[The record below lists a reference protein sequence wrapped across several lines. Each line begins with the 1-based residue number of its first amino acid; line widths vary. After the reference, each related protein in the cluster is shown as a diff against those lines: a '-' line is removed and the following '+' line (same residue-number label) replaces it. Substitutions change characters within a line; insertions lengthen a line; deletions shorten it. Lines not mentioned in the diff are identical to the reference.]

1 MKTAARIPGMRL
13 LHSPGPTRVPDEVV
27 NAMAR
32 QPTDLA
38 DAAPA
43 ASSIAACESGM
54 KALLQ
59 TERAEV
65 FFYAANG
72 HGGWEAV
79 IANLVAPGA
88 AVLVPG
94 TGHFSDGWAEQVEAF
109 GGVAVRT
116 PYREGFP
123 IDPAAVEAA
132 LRDDTA
138 HRIGAVFVVHTDT
151 ASGTTC
157 DLAAIR
163 AAIDAARH
171 PALFVVDVVASLAAA
186 PFAMDALGVDVV
198 IGASQKGLMVHP
210 GLAFVAADERALAV
224 ARANPTPRFY
234 WDWQRRQSDAVVP
247 QVLRHAAARPPG
259 RPRGRAR
266 PDRRRRASPTCTRA
280 TRGWRARSR
289 PRSTRWGEGGAL
301 RLFTQVPAAR
311 SVSVTA
317 IEVAPGIDP
326 EALRTVARER
336 FQVAIAGG
344 LGPLS
349 RPRLSHRPPRRHER
363 GDDPRLP
370 RRRRGGAARAGHRLR
385 PQRRRRRDRGARRSD
400 GLSVHRS
407 PARSRGKANRR
418 LGHPGGRAPNVQ
430 RSASSAVISPARSR
444 ARHRRLGHRER
455 AGRRTFSDRRLAPA
469 PALAQRMLPVWPSE

>member
-1 MKTAARIPGMRL
+1 MKTTVRIPGLRL

-38 DAAPA
+38 DARLPVLV
-43 ASSIAACESGM
+43 AACESGM

-138 HRIGAVFVVHTDT
+138 HRIGAVFIVHTDT
-151 ASGTTC
+151 ASSTTC

-186 PFAMDALGVDVV
+186 PFAMDALGINVV

-210 GLAFVAADERALAV
+210 GLAFVAADERALAF

-234 WDWQRRQSDAVVP
+234 WDWQRRQSPLSYRKFCGTPPLAHLAGIEAALGLIAHEGLAAV
-247 QVLRHAAARPPG
+247 QARHARLARAVQAAVTSGAKAARC
-259 RPRGRAR
+259 ASS
-266 PDRRRRASPTCTRA
+266 RRCRRRVRCPSRRSRSRRAST
-280 TRGWRARSR
+280 
-289 PRSTRWGEGGAL
+289 
-301 RLFTQVPAAR
+301 
-311 SVSVTA
+311 
-317 IEVAPGIDP
+317 
-326 EALRTVARER
+326 
-336 FQVAIAGG
+336 
-344 LGPLS
+344 
-349 RPRLSHRPPRRHER
+349 PRRC
-363 GDDPRLP
+363 
-370 RRRRGGAARAGHRLR
+370 
-385 PQRRRRRDRGARRSD
+385 
-400 GLSVHRS
+400 
-407 PARSRGKANRR
+407 
-418 LGHPGGRAPNVQ
+418 
-430 RSASSAVISPARSR
+430 ARSR
-444 ARHRRLGHRER
+444 ASASRSPSPAASARSRAASFASATSATSTRR
-455 AGRRTFSDRRLAPA
+455 
-469 PALAQRMLPVWPSE
+469 